1 MAKIPLGINGP
12 IVGTIGSVVG
22 SSWKGEPHIKAK
34 YKKRKKNVTK
44 KELGNRDKFGDGQR
58 WLQPIIDFVRV
69 GFRSTTERITG
80 FHAAKSYLSHHA
92 WEGTGADM
100 RINPALMKVSVGK
113 LPLSADLAVEKQED
127 GNLLFTWSTE
137 HVPGGS
143 KFDQVMMLAYD
154 IERRISND
162 ITTGQLRSTGS
173 DTLPMMIPSEGSTW
187 HIYMAF
193 NGFDRTTQSDSVY
206 MGTVSY

>member
-12 IVGTIGSVVG
+12 IVGTVGSVVG

-34 YKKRKKNVTK
+34 YKPRTKNVTQ
-44 KELGNRDKFGDGQR
+44 KELGNRDKFGQGQR

-69 GFRSTTERITG
+69 GFRSSTERITG
-80 FHAAKSYLSHHA
+80 FHAAKSYLSRNA
-92 WEGTGADM
+92 WEGTGADR
-100 RINPALMKVSVGK
+100 RINPALMKVSVGN
-113 LPLSADLAVEKQED
+113 LPLSNNLAVEKID
-127 GNLLFTWSTE
+127 DDNLLFSWSTE
-137 HVPGGS
+137 DVPGGS
-143 KFDQVMMLAYD
+143 MFDQVMMLAYD
-154 IERRISND
+154 IENGIPRGV
-162 ITTGQLRSTGS
+162 TTGQLRSTGS
-173 DTLPMMIPSEGSTW
+173 DTLAIHPSKGSTW

>member
-22 SSWKGEPHIKAK
+22 SSWNGEEYIKKK
-34 YKKRKKNVTK
+34 YKKRTKNVTQ
-44 KELGNRDKFGDGQR
+44 KELGNRDKFGEGQF
-58 WLQPIIDFVRV
+58 WLQPLTQFLRT
-69 GFRSTTERITG
+69 GFRSTTARITG
-80 FHAAKSYLSHHA
+80 FNAAKAYLSYNA

-113 LPLSADLAVEKQED
+113 LPLSNDLAVEKSAD
-127 GNLLFTWSTE
+127 GSLVFSWSPE
-137 HVPGGS
+137 EVGGGS
-143 KFDQVMMLAYD
+143 RFDQVMMMAYD
-154 IERRISND
+154 IDNKVAVGV
-162 ITTGQLRSTGS
+162 TTGQLRRAGS
-173 DTLPMMIPSEGSTW
+173 DTLPMFPSKGTTW

-206 MGTVSY
+206 MGTIGY

>member
-12 IVGTIGSVVG
+12 IVGTVGSVVG

-34 YKKRKKNVTK
+34 YKKRKKNVTQ

-58 WLQPIIDFVRV
+58 WLQPLLEFLRT

-80 FHAAKSYLSHHA
+80 FHAAKSYLSRYA
-92 WEGTGADM
+92 WEGTDPDM

-113 LPLSADLAVEKQED
+113 LPLSKELTVEKNED
-127 GNLLFTWSTE
+127 GSLLFSWSTE
-137 HVPGGS
+137 DEPGGS
-143 KFDQVMMLAYD
+143 RFDQVMMLAYD
-154 IERRISND
+154 IEHRIAAS
-162 ITTGQLRSTGS
+162 ISTGQLRSTGS
-173 DTLPMMIPSEGSTW
+173 DKLPLFPAKGTTW

-193 NGFDRTTQSDSVY
+193 NGFDRTEQSDSVY
-206 MGTVSY
+206 MGTISY